1 MIVADREGVRL
12 QLLAA
17 LFVVHLV
24 GDARRRRREPRP
36 PLAVALEFIV
46 RYQLLQKLE
55 SCSKRPSRCLKPM
68 PPPDPSGRH
77 QNSAIARKPRSTAHA
92 TDGILYKSI
101 SNPIRKVCVKA

>member
-36 PLAVALEFIV
+36 PLAVALEFFV
-46 RYQLLQKLE
+46 RYQLLQKAGALA
-55 SCSKRPSRCLKPM
+55 RN
-68 PPPDPSGRH
+68 GRAAA
-77 QNSAIARKPRSTAHA
+77 SSPCRRL
-92 TDGILYKSI
+92 ILQAVTK
-101 SNPIRKVCVKA
+101 IRR